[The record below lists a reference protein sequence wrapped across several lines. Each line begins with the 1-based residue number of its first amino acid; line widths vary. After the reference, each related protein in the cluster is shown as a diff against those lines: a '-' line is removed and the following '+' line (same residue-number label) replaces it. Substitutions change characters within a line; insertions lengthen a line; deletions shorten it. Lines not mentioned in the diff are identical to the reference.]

1 MGSEKFDGV
10 IDTVGGN
17 ILAEALKIVKYDG
30 VVTCCGLTSSFELPT
45 NVFPFILRGVRL
57 IGIDSVECK
66 IEKKIAAWE
75 KIASDFKIDT
85 LDELTNEIGLDQIS
99 DAYKALLDGKAV
111 GRYLVKI

>member
-1 MGSEKFDGV
+1 MGRERFAGV

-17 ILAEALKIVKYDG
+17 ILGEALKTIKYDG
-30 VVTCCGLTSSFELPT
+30 VATCCGLNSSFKLAT

-66 IEKKIAAWE
+66 KEKKLAAWLKLADE
-75 KIASDFKIDT
+75 FKIST
-85 LDELTNEIGLDQIS
+85 LDELTNEITIDDMA
-99 DAYKALLDGKAV
+99 DAYKQLLDGKAV